1 MNRSTQ
7 VRLSKLEAAT
17 AAPDLRCALI
27 IPRHGETPEQAE
39 ARHYAERPED
49 RDATQII
56 RICFVTPE
64 HPV

>member
-17 AAPDLRCALI
+17 AAPDVRCALI
-27 IPRHGETPEQAE
+27 IPRDGETPDEAE

-49 RDATQII
+49 RDATHII
-56 RICFVTPE
+56 RIRFVAPGE
-64 HPV
+64 PL

>member
-17 AAPDLRCALI
+17 AAPDVRCALI
-27 IPRHGETPEQAE
+27 IPRDGETPDEAE

-49 RDATQII
+49 RDATHII
-56 RICFVTPE
+56 RIRFVTPE